1 MHILKYHIKYF
12 SEFLYGTDFD
22 QNRLLVIP
30 QMPYKTANEV
40 RVKMEVNWL
49 KRREV
54 LCCYD
59 NPPTSP
65 SALISLYPLLNAR
78 IVEVKNTLSGIP
90 PTILEF
96 FKL

>member
-40 RVKMEVNWL
+40 REEKFCVVM
-49 KRREV
+49 
-54 LCCYD
+54 
-59 NPPTSP
+59 T
-65 SALISLYPLLNAR
+65 
-78 IVEVKNTLSGIP
+78 TLQLP
-90 PTILEF
+90 QVH
-96 FKL
+96 